1 MAGEGYEYEII
12 FFGRGGQGAVTAAQ
26 IMALAAVSKGLYALA
41 YPEFGPERRGAPVR
55 SYLAISTEP
64 IEVREP
70 IERPNISVVFGP
82 DLLRV
87 NPEIPERTRD
97 YIVINSRRY
106 ETVEPYLRGFN
117 GGIIHINA
125 YDLSTKYLGRAIVN
139 TAMLGALLKV
149 FDALTVDDVADAVLR
164 IFSGR
169 LGKLNAELV
178 RVAYNEARVIK

>member
-1 MAGEGYEYEII
+1 MAMGENYEII

-26 IMALAAVSKGLYALA
+26 IMTLAAVSKGLYALA

-70 IERPNISVVFGP
+70 IEEPNISVVFGP

-97 YIVINSRRY
+97 YIIVNSRRF
-106 ETVEPYLRGFN
+106 ETVEPYLRGFR
-117 GGIIHINA
+117 GGIVHINA

-139 TAMLGALLKV
+139 TAMLGALLRV
-149 FDALTVDDVADAVLR
+149 FDALTVDDVAQAVMK
-164 IFSGR
+164 IFGGG
-169 LGKLNAELV
+169 LGKVNAELI
-178 RVAYNEARVIK
+178 RVAYNEARVIR

>member
-1 MAGEGYEYEII
+1 MAGESYEMV
-12 FFGRGGQGAVTAAQ
+12 FFGRGGGQGAVTAAQ
-26 IMALAAVSKGLYALA
+26 IMALAAVGKGLYALA
-41 YPEFGPERRGAPVR
+41 YPEFGPERRGGAPVR

-70 IERPNISVVFGP
+70 IDRPNISIVFGP

-97 YIVINSRRY
+97 YIIVNSRRY
-106 ETVEPYLRGFN
+106 ETVEPYLRGFG
-117 GGIIHINA
+117 GGIVHVNA

-139 TAMLGALLKV
+139 TAMLGALLRV
-149 FDALTVDDVADAVLR
+149 FDALTVDDVADAVLKV
-164 IFSGR
+164 FGGK

>member
-1 MAGEGYEYEII
+1 MNGGNYEIV

-26 IMALAAVSKGLYALA
+26 VMALAAVSRGLYALA

-55 SYLAISTEP
+55 SYLVISTEP

-70 IERPNISVVFGP
+70 IEEPNISVVFGP

-87 NPEIPERTRD
+87 NPDIPERTRD
-97 YIVINSRRY
+97 YIVINSRRF
-106 ETVEPYLRGFN
+106 ETIEPYLRGFR
-117 GGIIHINA
+117 GGVVHIDA
-125 YDLSTKYLGRAIVN
+125 YDLSTKHLGKAIVN

-149 FDALTVDDVADAVLR
+149 FDALTVDDITNAVLKT
-164 IFSGR
+164 FGGR
-169 LGKLNAELV
+169 LGKVNAELV